1 MTDITKISPLPQ
13 PPQRADAPDVFAG
26 RADAF
31 VAALLPFRE
40 QLNELGGDVQSA
52 IAGNLVK
59 FDGFAG
65 VWSAGTFDAG
75 QVVFHTPSNS
85 FYISL
90 QDGETAEP
98 PDGDWRKIGITSAED
113 VDYENASSGL
123 ASDNVQDAIDE
134 TIDRLRNETYAVK
147 QSTQTV
153 TSTNKNF
160 FEITDFTPGLSITI
174 PPERSDAEIEIDV
187 HLSFSGQHFTEN
199 DAGWEF
205 ALTDNQQTGG
215 STTITA
221 ISRATYEYES
231 TGASDGRNT
240 LSGTAH
246 LRTRLSPGEGVHQ
259 FKLFSRNV
267 QQSGTV
273 TLSIQGSSSEQN
285 STVLI
290 RELI

>member
-1 MTDITKISPLPQ
+1 MSFYNKSTNFAVKDSLTTGDPNKIVSGVEIDTEFTNI
-13 PPQRADAPDVFAG
+13 ASGFSSVD
-26 RADAF
+26 
-31 VAALLPFRE
+31 AALDFTAT
-40 QLNELGGDVQSA
+40 NIQSA
-52 IAGNLVK
+52 
-59 FDGFAG
+59 F
-65 VWSAGTFDAG
+65 
-75 QVVFHTPSNS
+75 
-85 FYISL
+85 
-90 QDGETAEP
+90 
-98 PDGDWRKIGITSAED
+98 
-113 VDYENASSGL
+113 
-123 ASDNVQDAIDE
+123 DE

-267 QQSGTV
+267 QQFGTV

>member
-1 MTDITKISPLPQ
+1 MSFYNKSTNFAVKDSLTTGDPNKIVSGVEIDTEFTNI
-13 PPQRADAPDVFAG
+13 AS
-26 RADAF
+26 AF
-31 VAALLPFRE
+31 SSVDAALDFSASDIDYS
-40 QLNELGGDVQSA
+40 NTSSGFTATNIQSA
-52 IAGNLVK
+52 
-59 FDGFAG
+59 F
-65 VWSAGTFDAG
+65 
-75 QVVFHTPSNS
+75 
-85 FYISL
+85 
-90 QDGETAEP
+90 
-98 PDGDWRKIGITSAED
+98 
-113 VDYENASSGL
+113 
-123 ASDNVQDAIDE
+123 DE
-134 TIDRLRNETYAVK
+134 TVGRLRNETYAVK

-259 FKLFSRNV
+259 FKLFSRNA

>member
-52 IAGNLVK
+52 VAGNLVK

-123 ASDNVQDAIDE
+123 AADNVQDAIDE
-134 TIDRLRNETYAVK
+134 VAGDLVNFEET
-147 QSTQTV
+147 
-153 TSTNKNF
+153 
-160 FEITDFTPGLSITI
+160 
-174 PPERSDAEIEIDV
+174 
-187 HLSFSGQHFTEN
+187 FSGAVQFFARNTAPTGWLKAN
-199 DAGWEF
+199 GAAISRTTFSALFDAIGTTF
-205 ALTDNQQTGG
+205 GSGDG
-215 STTITA
+215 STTFNLPDMRGEFA
-221 ISRATYEYES
+221 R
-231 TGASDGRNT
+231 GWDDGRGVD
-240 LSGTAH
+240 SGRSFGTEQGDEFRSHNHAPY
-246 LRTRLSPGEGVHQ
+246 RGRSISNGTQNRSWVVGGSEGAII
-259 FKLFSRNV
+259 NN
-267 QQSGTV
+267 
-273 TLSIQGSSSEQN
+273 ISSSISNAGGSETRPRN
-285 STVLI
+285 IALLACI
-290 RELI
+290 KF